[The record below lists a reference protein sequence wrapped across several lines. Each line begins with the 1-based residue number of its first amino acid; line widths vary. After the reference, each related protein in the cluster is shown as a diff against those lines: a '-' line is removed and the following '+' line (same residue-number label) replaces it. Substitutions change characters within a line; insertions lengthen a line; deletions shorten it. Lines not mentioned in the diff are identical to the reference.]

1 MFLPGD
7 LRRPPLPLSPPGTL
21 RRPKGVKKKC
31 LKTTVFSY
39 LLKVSNDLAHLM
51 RIGRL
56 IHRNKATTDRK
67 HLNSPIPV
75 WAENMKFFDEDLR

>member
-1 MFLPGD
+1 MVSD
-7 LRRPPLPLSPPGTL
+7 LSLNVFAWGTSDAPPPLPLSPPGTL
-21 RRPKGVKKKC
+21 RSPKGVKKKR

-56 IHRNKATTDRK
+56 IHRNKAATDRK
-67 HLNSPIPV
+67 HFNSPMPV
-75 WAENMKFFDEDLR
+75 